1 MRINSA
7 PYADRSHTWT
17 SPVPRG
23 RRLRSLQNELDSD
36 TVVGFITIAV
46 AAVIYWIWKKRRPDA
61 QSNVSRQQAFTMPT
75 PAPTAP
81 SAQTPVRERTREP
94 GEAGSVFI
102 SYRRGDAGDVVG
114 RIYDR
119 LVNEF
124 GKPRVFKD
132 VDSIPL
138 GVDFRKHLSDSVG
151 KCRVFLAIISRGWVQ
166 QGDGVRRLD
175 QPNDFVRIEME
186 AALHRNIPVI
196 PLYWCRVRRCP
207 RRRIF
212 RPHCASSPT
221 ATQRPMGRPRF
232 PPDITRLSMALHFTS
247 THSRR
252 TLPTRHVRTDATR
265 CREAGERRPVP
276 RGLPGDRAWRISSR
290 ARPYP

>member
-1 MRINSA
+1 MRTTFGCVCASVA
-7 PYADRSHTWT
+7 HWT
-17 SPVPRG
+17 LSGAAWAQAGVP
-23 RRLRSLQNELDSD
+23 QNELDSD

-46 AAVIYWIWKKRRPDA
+46 AAIIYWIWKKRRPDA
-61 QSNVSRQQAFTMPT
+61 HSNLSRQQAFTMPT

-81 SAQTPVRERTREP
+81 PAQTPVRERTREP

-196 PLYWCRVRRCP
+196 PVLVQGASLPQEEELPASLRELAYRNATAVRADP
-207 RRRIF
+207 DF
-212 RPHCASSPT
+212 HA
-221 ATQRPMGRPRF
+221 
-232 PPDITRLSMALHFTS
+232 DITRLIDGIAFHLNAQ
-247 THSRR
+247 
-252 TLPTRHVRTDATR
+252 PKDVANQTRPH
-265 CREAGERRPVP
+265 
-276 RGLPGDRAWRISSR
+276 
-290 ARPYP
+290 